1 MSKSNSSL
9 LLGIGHLGVVVLSVI
24 SSLGYAQ
31 DFSKCA
37 FNGNWEECD
46 LTRIR
51 SSGAESGVRVR
62 WLSDGKT
69 VDYFYSNCTVSA
81 GGTVHECQVKIV
93 EDNGRITHG
102 DMVSSGRGTH
112 VRSRLGNKTVIPPF
126 E

>member
-9 LLGIGHLGVVVLSVI
+9 LLAIGYLGIIVLSVI
-24 SSLGYAQ
+24 PSLGYAQ

-62 WLSDGKT
+62 WLSDGKI

-93 EDNGRITHG
+93 EDNGRVTHG
-102 DMVSSGRGTH
+102 SMTSSGRGTH
-112 VRSRLGNKTVIPPF
+112 VKSRLGNKTVIPPF